1 MKTKVENAYILT
13 CNVSLEFE
21 KTEVNAGTFY
31 SDPKMRERLVESE
44 RKFTD
49 DRVRK
54 IIELKRKVCDK
65 KEKNFVIVNQKGIDP
80 MSLDMLAK
88 EGILALRRAKRRNME
103 RLTLA
108 CGGVPVNAVDD
119 LTPEVLGH
127 ADVVYEHTIGED
139 KFTFIEGVPY
149 PQSVTILIKGPN
161 AHTINQVKDAVRDG
175 LRAVKNAIEDGFL
188 IPGAGS
194 FEVGCSHMLK
204 KYAQEVKGKTKYG
217 ILAFA
222 EAILV
227 IPKTLALNSG
237 FDPQESVLKVE
248 EEYTAGHVVGLD
260 LVTGEPMDP
269 IAEGVWDL
277 YKVKRQ
283 FIQSAAVIA
292 QQLLLVDVIIRAG
305 KGAGKGAPQE

>member
-1 MKTKVENAYILT
+1 
-13 CNVSLEFE
+13 
-21 KTEVNAGTFY
+21 
-31 SDPKMRERLVESE
+31 
-44 RKFTD
+44 
-49 DRVRK
+49 
-54 IIELKRKVCDK
+54 
-65 KEKNFVIVNQKGIDP
+65 

-248 EEYTAGHVVGLD
+248 EECTAGHVVGLD

>member
-1 MKTKVENAYILT
+1 MVEILTMQQKTLTETKLIKGLVLDHGSRHPDMKTKLDNAYILT

-108 CGGVPVNAVDD
+108 W
-119 LTPEVLGH
+119 
-127 ADVVYEHTIGED
+127 VVFLLIQLMILHQ
-139 KFTFIEGVPY
+139 KFWDMLVQYTTKPLE
-149 PQSVTILIKGPN
+149 K
-161 AHTINQVKDAVRDG
+161 IN
-175 LRAVKNAIEDGFL
+175 
-188 IPGAGS
+188 
-194 FEVGCSHMLK
+194 
-204 KYAQEVKGKTKYG
+204 
-217 ILAFA
+217 
-222 EAILV
+222 
-227 IPKTLALNSG
+227 
-237 FDPQESVLKVE
+237 
-248 EEYTAGHVVGLD
+248 
-260 LVTGEPMDP
+260 
-269 IAEGVWDL
+269 
-277 YKVKRQ
+277 
-283 FIQSAAVIA
+283 
-292 QQLLLVDVIIRAG
+292 LLL
-305 KGAGKGAPQE
+305 